1 MLHEALEQVAAAA
14 QGIDGVY
21 LIAMDGMEVAR
32 SGDPG
37 DFPLEFMAASYADIM
52 RKLEAAGKEA
62 DIEAPTELLV
72 TTAGRKLIFRTVTAE
87 YGLLAVVAPGGISG
101 RVRYELIKAARLLR
115 PELES

>member
-1 MLHEALEQVAAAA
+1 MLNDALKQAANAA
-14 QGIDGVY
+14 EGIEGVF
-21 LIAMDGMEVAR
+21 LVAMDGMEVAR

-62 DIEAPTELLV
+62 DIEEPTELMV

-87 YGLLAVVAPGGISG
+87 YGLLAVVAPGGIAG
-101 RVRYELIKAARLLR
+101 RARYELGKAARILR
-115 PELES
+115 PELEG